1 MKKILLLV
9 LLAMFVVN
17 FTAPVWAAYQGIH
30 SSIMD
35 GPPGDPKDGPP
46 GDPKDGPPGDPG
58 PPPGGGK

>member
-46 GDPKDGPPGDPG
+46 GDPG